1 MHFITIF
8 SFTIGKITNVKYIN
22 FIVSNEKNI
31 IFLKE
36 FKGKLAKIFIFL
48 IKLIYNIL
56 CIIKKYIKF
65 RNYSFSFKQTF
76 SNPIF
81 STLHTKK

>member
-1 MHFITIF
+1 MYFITIF
-8 SFTIGKITNVKYIN
+8 SFTIGKITNVIYIN
-22 FIVSNEKNI
+22 FVVSNENI
-31 IFLKE
+31 HFS
-36 FKGKLAKIFIFL
+36 

-81 STLHTKK
+81 ATLHTKKYIKK